1 MSPAFERRLA
11 RIDKALDRLRAEREA
26 EDDRRSLALFYFRL
40 ALIRDFGP
48 EAVNWI
54 IE

>member
-11 RIDKALDRLRAEREA
+11 RIDKALDWIRAAREEEEA
-26 EDDRRSLALFYFRL
+26 RHSLALFYFRL
-40 ALIRDFGP
+40 TLIRDFGP